1 MLRLLLGSYLLLLP
15 TLGMYRFWLLT
26 RKRHFYWSNTILGA
40 DALEYTGS
48 ALQLLFGFLMALL
61 VFIPLYVFFFYLST
75 RDRDVALAGY
85 ALAALFL
92 FFLSGYAA
100 YRVRRFL
107 LTRTLWRGIR
117 FSQGGSAFA
126 YAVRR
131 LILIALSLVTL
142 GLAYPFQVLFL
153 WRYRYANTWYGDR
166 KCTFDG
172 RWRDIGPVFHF
183 HQFAWLALLVAL
195 FYLIGSLPDSPG
207 TSAMERM
214 QNDPRIFWIGGIGV
228 FYFVFSLAHIRAT
241 IFSRFLSSLRF
252 GRARVKVRVP
262 TLALFGQYV
271 VHGLLF
277 VVLSTIFLLVFGI
290 VATNLPGDVLAGRQ
304 ADLSHILQLGW
315 TGMGALGLTYLAW
328 LAFLAMAGEL
338 VLRVGLW
345 KLVAKGTRISEA
357 ADLENVR
364 ARGEE
369 SALAG
374 QGLADALNVGAY

>member
-1 MLRLLLGSYLLLLP
+1 
-15 TLGMYRFWLLT
+15 
-26 RKRHFYWSNTILGA
+26 
-40 DALEYTGS
+40 
-48 ALQLLFGFLMALL
+48 Q
-61 VFIPLYVFFFYLST
+61 
-75 RDRDVALAGY
+75 DVALAGY

-126 YAVRR
+126 YALRR
-131 LILIALSLVTL
+131 LFLVALTFVSL

-166 KCTFDG
+166 KCTFGG
-172 RWRDIGPVFHF
+172 RWRDIAPVFHF
-183 HQFAWLALLVAL
+183 HQFAWLAFLVAL

-207 TSAMERM
+207 ASAMERM
-214 QNDPRIFWIGGIGV
+214 QNDPRIFWVGGGGLL
-228 FYFVFSLAHIRAT
+228 YFVFSLAHIRAT
-241 IFSRFLSSLRF
+241 IASRFLSRLRL
-252 GRARVKVRVP
+252 GQASVQVRVP
-262 TLALFGQYV
+262 TLALFAQYV

-277 VVLSTIFLLVFGI
+277 VVLGAIFLLVFGL
-290 VATNLPGDVLAGRQ
+290 VAASLPGGAIKNPQ
-304 ADLSHILQLGW
+304 ADLSRILQLGW

-338 VLRVGLW
+338 VLRFGFW
-345 KLVAKGTRISEA
+345 KLVVKGMRISGA
-357 ADLENVR
+357 RDLETVR